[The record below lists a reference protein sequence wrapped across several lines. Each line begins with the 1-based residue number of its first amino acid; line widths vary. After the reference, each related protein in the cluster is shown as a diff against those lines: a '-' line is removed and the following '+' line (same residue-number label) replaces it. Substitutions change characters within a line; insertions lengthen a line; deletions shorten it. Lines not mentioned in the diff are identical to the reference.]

1 MENKRVFAGGLIAGA
16 VLTLAVGGC
25 AFVGVTL
32 YQGTKN
38 GSSLEEVGNK
48 VTMEKVNVLEG
59 MIDDYYLE
67 DVSAEDLEQGVYK
80 GLLDALGDPYSVFI
94 QRMSWKRCRKR
105 RRASTTES
113 AQGFRWIPKRS
124 FRRLQA

>member
-1 MENKRVFAGGLIAGA
+1 MENKKVFAGGLIAGA

-38 GSSLEEVGNK
+38 GSSLEEGGNK
-48 VTMEKVNVLEG
+48 TTMEKVNVLEG

-67 DVSAEDLEQGVYK
+67 DVSAEDLEQGYTK
-80 GLLDALGDPYSVFI
+80 DFWMRWAIRIPFII